1 MLFFHVR
8 HADVG
13 FDISRLFLFNLRYY
27 WGRYSGPIDEP
38 CKKRDYVRGGNMN
51 VIIEVLIVA
60 PLILLGGIWLLV
72 RVVRHAWSSNG
83 RL

>member
-1 MLFFHVR
+1 
-8 HADVG
+8 
-13 FDISRLFLFNLRYY
+13 
-27 WGRYSGPIDEP
+27 
-38 CKKRDYVRGGNMN
+38 MN